1 MADNLPVTNKRRRGR
16 PSTNI
21 KTHPN
26 WPLLIELHEGLVQ
39 ANGRGIVKL
48 SRQLA
53 PRAHG
58 GGTDYSLAKWLERN
72 YRTYRNEIT
81 AEVTAKKRR
90 ARNEAALAAALRAD
104 QKNRRAINR
113 AFAATVSL
121 DQHPAILRLQEQ
133 QRERDRLAAMHDPL
147 RLWRHLLDE

>member
-16 PSTNI
+16 PPTNI

-53 PRAHG
+53 PRARWR
-58 GGTDYSLAKWLERN
+58 YSLFSGEMD
-72 YRTYRNEIT
+72 
-81 AEVTAKKRR
+81 R
-90 ARNEAALAAALRAD
+90 A
-104 QKNRRAINR
+104 
-113 AFAATVSL
+113 
-121 DQHPAILRLQEQ
+121 
-133 QRERDRLAAMHDPL
+133 
-147 RLWRHLLDE
+147 

>member
-1 MADNLPVTNKRRRGR
+1 M
-16 PSTNI
+16 
-21 KTHPN
+21 
-26 WPLLIELHEGLVQ
+26 Q

-72 YRTYRNEIT
+72 YRTYRDEVT

-90 ARNEAALAAALRAD
+90 AGNEAALAAALRVY
-104 QKNRRAINR
+104 QRNQRAIKR
-113 AFAATVSL
+113 AVAAATVSL
-121 DQHPAILRLQEQ
+121 DQHPTILRLQEQ